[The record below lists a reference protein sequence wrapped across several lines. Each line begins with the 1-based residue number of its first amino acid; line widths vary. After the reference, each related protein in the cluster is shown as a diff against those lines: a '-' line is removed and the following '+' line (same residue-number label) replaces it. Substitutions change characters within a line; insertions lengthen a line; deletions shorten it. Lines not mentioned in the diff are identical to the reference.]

1 MAEGKKA
8 FIVYTDWIKYTNE
21 MTNEQ
26 KGLWIDWCLKYCT
39 DTNPDFPEDP
49 TAKFLCMLCQDI
61 LKRDLKKYEEKKERF
76 MKIGKQY
83 NNNDNENEKE
93 TTPNTESNT
102 KPKTESVNS
111 NKLLVNS
118 NKYISNDI
126 LKEEE
131 KIDNLKNFLSE
142 LEQLLGYAIT
152 GKKGDIA
159 CKLYEEYGYKT
170 AMYEIRK
177 NIDKQSP
184 IAYTYTALTN
194 NRPKNENTTSGSEW
208 WDNTKREPEE
218 KDKGSEWLENFKKQ
232 MEDKQ

>member
-1 MAEGKKA
+1 MAEDKHN
-8 FIVYTDWIKYTNE
+8 FIVYTDWKKYIDNLS
-21 MTNEQ
+21 NEQ
-26 KGLWIDWCLKYCT
+26 AGIWIKWAVDYCSDLDPDLPQDQAVQMLIILSKDTFKKDLAKYYARKDRMDKINETKRQRKQEETITERNRSEIVSDKCNMLN
-39 DTNPDFPEDP
+39 DKCNMLYEDSKLSNN
-49 TAKFLCMLCQDI
+49 THV
-61 LKRDLKKYEEKKERF
+61 EEK
-76 MKIGKQY
+76 Q
-83 NNNDNENEKE
+83 
-93 TTPNTESNT
+93 
-102 KPKTESVNS
+102 
-111 NKLLVNS
+111 
-118 NKYISNDI
+118 
-126 LKEEE
+126 
-131 KIDNLKNFLSE
+131 IDNLKNFLSE

-208 WDNTKREPEE
+208 WDKTKRELEE